1 MKDTVRERIEISEV
15 VAEYVALK
23 PAGSGKLKGLSPFAK
38 EKTPSFYVNTA
49 KQVYYCFSTKQGG
62 DVFDFL
68 MKVEHISFREALEKL
83 ALRAGVQL
91 EPSAQLGD
99 KRKRDLYEIN
109 ALALEYFRKNL
120 PASEALEY
128 LQRRGVSDAMLEQFG
143 LGWAPAGYDGLLKF
157 AKARNVGE
165 RELLD
170 AGLLAENDQGRV
182 YDRFRA
188 RVMFPIRD
196 YLGRVVAFGGRV
208 LDDSKPKYLNSP
220 ETEVFKKG
228 ETLYGLD
235 VARKQIQ
242 ESGEAIVVE
251 GYMDVIAMHQHG
263 LNVAV
268 ASLGTALTP
277 DHAHLLARQ
286 GTRRLA
292 LLFDND
298 AAGQR
303 ATLAGLDQEIGRM
316 FLVRA
321 VVAPGGKDAADIL
334 LAGGQAELEHA
345 LETGTSEVAFRLQ
358 NALEKFDASTLD
370 GKRAILQMLLP
381 SLRPRD
387 VFDPVAIELRRLVL
401 DRLGLDG
408 QKSKK
413 PAQLSGGEK
422 QRVAIGR
429 ALVKNPT
436 FIFAD
441 EPTSALDWENG
452 RIVLELLRAAAHA
465 RQAAIFVVSHDDRM
479 KEYADVIYHLDEG
492 RLEVEHN
499 PVPLAPAPHP
509 QEGHR

>member
-1 MKDTVRERIEISEV
+1 M
-15 VAEYVALK
+15 K

-91 EPSAQLGD
+91 EPTAATGD

-120 PASEALEY
+120 PASEALKY
-128 LQRRGVSDAMLEQFG
+128 LQRRGVSEAMLEQFG

-165 RELLD
+165 RELLE

-182 YDRFRA
+182 DDRFRA

-242 ESGEAIVVE
+242 ESGEAIV
-251 GYMDVIAMHQHG
+251 
-263 LNVAV
+263 
-268 ASLGTALTP
+268 
-277 DHAHLLARQ
+277 
-286 GTRRLA
+286 
-292 LLFDND
+292 
-298 AAGQR
+298 
-303 ATLAGLDQEIGRM
+303 
-316 FLVRA
+316 
-321 VVAPGGKDAADIL
+321 
-334 LAGGQAELEHA
+334 
-345 LETGTSEVAFRLQ
+345 
-358 NALEKFDASTLD
+358 
-370 GKRAILQMLLP
+370 
-381 SLRPRD
+381 
-387 VFDPVAIELRRLVL
+387 
-401 DRLGLDG
+401 
-408 QKSKK
+408 SK
-413 PAQLSGGEK
+413 
-422 QRVAIGR
+422 V
-429 ALVKNPT
+429 T
-436 FIFAD
+436 
-441 EPTSALDWENG
+441 W
-452 RIVLELLRAAAHA
+452 
-465 RQAAIFVVSHDDRM
+465 M
-479 KEYADVIYHLDEG
+479 
-492 RLEVEHN
+492 
-499 PVPLAPAPHP
+499 
-509 QEGHR
+509 